1 MSWLMPF
8 LGFLHEISMH
18 FIGALMGGLKTR
30 IVLLEAVTRRRPRP
44 GISAERRKAL
54 TDRAVLHGDL
64 EALQEL
70 SLYRPDKINA
80 SKERRAAALAGGMRA
95 DLI

>member
-1 MSWLMPF
+1 MKASLVWRISWCAD
-8 LGFLHEISMH
+8 GWAQNSHRTTGSRCESE
-18 FIGALMGGLKTR
+18 R
-30 IVLLEAVTRRRPRP
+30 RP

-70 SLYRPDKINA
+70 SLYRPDRITA
-80 SKERRAAALAGGMRA
+80 SKEQRAAAIAAGSEG
-95 DLI
+95 